1 MSSMNRI
8 SYTHHFKNRAKRLHK
23 KFASLRNDVAKLEEK
38 LLATP
43 KLGESLGA
51 GLYKIRLVV
60 ESKGGGKSGGFR
72 LITYLL
78 EERSDGIDIFFITL
92 YDKSEDATIQ
102 KQSLLALIKDIDG

>member
-1 MSSMNRI
+1 
-8 SYTHHFKNRAKRLHK
+8 LHT
-23 KFASLRNDVAKLEEK
+23 KFTSLRNDVAKLEAK

-51 GLYKIRLVV
+51 GLYKIRVAV

-78 EERSDGIDIFFITL
+78 EERNDGIDIFFITI
-92 YDKSEDATIQ
+92 YDKSEDATMP
-102 KQSLLALIKDIDG
+102 KKTLLNLVKDIEL

>member
-1 MSSMNRI
+1 M
-8 SYTHHFKNRAKRLHK
+8 KNKIFTTPRFDSRYKRFAK
-23 KFASLRNDVAKLEEK
+23 KFRSLEKDVDNLEEK

-51 GLYKIRLVV
+51 GLYKIRLAV

-78 EERSDGIDIFFITL
+78 EERPDGIDIFFITI
-92 YDKSEDATIQ
+92 YDKSEDATMQ
-102 KQSLLALIKDIDG
+102 KKTLLELVHDIDL